1 MAKSVMALDNAMKQA
16 FYDRI
21 EMLFSMDNFDCLRVP
36 LKGSSESRGYRLAIP
51 TVDEEGNEK
60 TVLIEL
66 SVPRGSR
73 DGTPY
78 DPYFEHEQYEENV
91 AAQDAKQKEREEKE
105 RRQKEERERKK
116 AARKSVKT
124 IKKEIQEVLPSQ
136 TT

>member
-21 EMLFSMDNFDCLRVP
+21 ETLFAAEFDCLRVP
-36 LKGSSESRGYRLAIP
+36 LKGASESRGYRLAVP

-60 TVLIEL
+60 TILIEL

-91 AAQDAKQKEREEKE
+91 AAQDAKQKAREEKE
-105 RRQKEERERKK
+105 QREKEERERKR

>member
-1 MAKSVMALDNAMKQA
+1 MAKSVMALDNAMKQT

-21 EMLFSMDNFDCLRVP
+21 EMLFSREFDCLRVP
-36 LKGSSESRGYRLAIP
+36 LKGASESRGYRLAVP

-78 DPYFEHEQYEENV
+78 DPYYEHGLYKENV
-91 AAQDAKQKEREEKE
+91 AAQDAKQKAREEKE
-105 RRQKEERERKK
+105 QREKEERERKR

>member
-1 MAKSVMALDNAMKQA
+1 MAKSSMALDNAMKQA

-21 EMLFSMDNFDCLRVP
+21 ETLFAAEFDCLRVP
-36 LKGSSESRGYRLAIP
+36 LKGASESRGYRLAIP

-78 DPYFEHEQYEENV
+78 DPYCEHDQYKENV
-91 AAQDAKQKEREEKE
+91 AAQDAKQKAREEKE
-105 RRQKEERERKK
+105 QREKEERERKK
-116 AARKSVKT
+116 AARKSIKT

>member
-21 EMLFSMDNFDCLRVP
+21 ETLFTADFDCLRVP
-36 LKGSSESRGYRLAIP
+36 LKGASESRGYRLAIP

-78 DPYFEHEQYEENV
+78 DPYYEHEQYEENV
-91 AAQDAKQKEREEKE
+91 AAQDAKQKAREEKE
-105 RRQKEERERKK
+105 QREKEERERKK